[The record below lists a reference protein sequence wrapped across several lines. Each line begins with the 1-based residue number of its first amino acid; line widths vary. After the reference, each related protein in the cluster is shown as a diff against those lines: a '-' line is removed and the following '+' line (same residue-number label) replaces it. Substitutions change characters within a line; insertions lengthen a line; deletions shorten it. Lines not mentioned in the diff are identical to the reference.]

1 MKRKSSEEPAAAEEE
16 KKKKK
21 KMAPALL
28 LAESSV
34 KGDTAA
40 KSKTKKRP
48 QPDDREPTASHEKE
62 AERTT
67 TPPPPHAELD
77 LAALEARVAAEDVFI
92 CGLLDRLPKSA
103 LYAGDDAEDD
113 ADAEE
118 GDGEKPAAVERAT
131 DAEELKKRLAA
142 KLAEFQGKRK
152 LDFSEKKMKTK
163 LSKRL
168 ERLEKRK
175 LNKRKSRQTKSKM
188 ARLARETQQHEQQQ
202 QQQQEETIK
211 SEPSVVEVPNRP
223 PKPVFNSEGRM
234 VFSKFDFGGLT
245 APTSSSMLS
254 ATRTKSNDPKAAL
267 RKLHKVHQTLER
279 LEADGR
285 TEQAHQI
292 TEQRAWDGA
301 IQRSE
306 GVKVKDSEELL
317 LKTIKRKEQKKKQS
331 KKKWEER
338 TQAVEKRKEDAQKKR
353 RANIKARKD
362 TVKENKL
369 NRMAKR
375 GKIILK

>member
-1 MKRKSSEEPAAAEEE
+1 MFSMTSPSFNAA
-16 KKKKK
+16 
-21 KMAPALL
+21 M
-28 LAESSV
+28 V
-34 KGDTAA
+34 T
-40 KSKTKKRP
+40 
-48 QPDDREPTASHEKE
+48 
-62 AERTT
+62 
-67 TPPPPHAELD
+67 
-77 LAALEARVAAEDVFI
+77 
-92 CGLLDRLPKSA
+92 
-103 LYAGDDAEDD
+103 
-113 ADAEE
+113 
-118 GDGEKPAAVERAT
+118 
-131 DAEELKKRLAA
+131 
-142 KLAEFQGKRK
+142 GKRK

-306 GVKVKDSEELL
+306 GVKVSLWCWPYASEWLQMVGWAFLEVARSIHLL
-317 LKTIKRKEQKKKQS
+317 GQHTNAAVVDGCKEPSTDGMLQ
-331 KKKWEER
+331 
-338 TQAVEKRKEDAQKKR
+338 
-353 RANIKARKD
+353 
-362 TVKENKL
+362 
-369 NRMAKR
+369 
-375 GKIILK
+375 GKPIHPMNSH